1 MHQLTTIT
9 RTTSDRLPE
18 SLALLAAPLIGEHD
32 SPETEPLGRVEGA
45 IVDEAGH
52 VAFLVVR
59 LAQHMRLTS
68 KRVLCPLAAVRIEET
83 SSQVPNKLLLRTAWT
98 RDQLFA
104 QPEFIEDHQLPRN
117 RTDGSPPVEGR
128 WMPAVPNVIPPG
140 SGVNRSKALLLG
152 MKWGIPAGLVG
163 MVMGALIGYVAGST
177 FAMLTTAV
185 FFGLASAI
193 AGVIAGATRDSAVDA
208 GEIHAMNPATAG
220 PGAVA
225 LDNAGTA
232 GHGYVLQLERA
243 LNDRSLLNMG
253 LLKATMILPT
263 MQKVRANEKVQTP
276 SILEASKPLRT

>member
-9 RTTSDRLPE
+9 RTTSDQLPE
-18 SLALLAAPLIGEHD
+18 SLALLAAPIIGEFD

-52 VAFLVVR
+52 VAFFVVR
-59 LAQHMRLTS
+59 VAQHMKLTQ
-68 KRVLCPLAAVRIEET
+68 KRVLFPLAAVRVEET
-83 SSQVPNKLLLRTAWT
+83 LSRVPNKLLLRTSWT
-98 RDQLFA
+98 QDQILA
-104 QPEFIEDHQLPRN
+104 QPDFIEDHLLPRN
-117 RTDGSPPVEGR
+117 RTDGGPPVEGR

-152 MKWGIPAGLVG
+152 LKWGIPAGVVG
-163 MVMGALIGYVAGST
+163 AIMGAIIGYVAGST
-177 FAMLTTAV
+177 FAMVTTAV

-220 PGAVA
+220 PTATG

-232 GHGYVLQLERA
+232 GMPYVMQLARA
-243 LNDRSLLNMG
+243 LHDRSMFDAG
-253 LLKATMILPT
+253 ILKATLIQPT
-263 MQKVRANEKVQTP
+263 LQKVRTDKSVQTP

>member
-9 RTTSDRLPE
+9 RTTSDQLPE

-52 VAFLVVR
+52 VAFFVVR
-59 LAQHMRLTS
+59 VAQHMRLTG
-68 KRVLCPLAAVRIEET
+68 KRILCPLAAVRLEET
-83 SSQVPNKLLLRTAWT
+83 ASRVPNKILLRTSWT
-98 RDQLFA
+98 LNQLLA
-104 QPEFIEDHQLPRN
+104 QPDFVEDHELPRN

-128 WMPAVPNVIPPG
+128 WMPAVPNAIPPG

-152 MKWGIPAGLVG
+152 MKWGIPAGIIGGL
-163 MVMGALIGYVAGST
+163 MGALIGYVAGSA

-193 AGVIAGATRDSAVDA
+193 AGLIAGATRDSAVDA

-232 GHGYVLQLERA
+232 GMPYVMQLENA
-243 LNDRSLLNMG
+243 LNDRSLFNTG
-253 LLKATMILPT
+253 VLKATPIQPT
-263 MQKVRANEKVQTP
+263 TQKVRSSDNVETP